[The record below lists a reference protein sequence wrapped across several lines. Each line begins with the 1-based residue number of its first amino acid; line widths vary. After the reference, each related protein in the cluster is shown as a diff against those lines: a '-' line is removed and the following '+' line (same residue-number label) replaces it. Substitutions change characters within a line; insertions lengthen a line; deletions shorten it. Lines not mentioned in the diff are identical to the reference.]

1 MRNDDRSVSE
11 GWFRRA
17 VEVMPGG
24 VNSPVRAFQAVGGNP
39 PFVASASGPY
49 LTTVDG
55 EDLVDFIAS
64 WGALILG
71 HAHPAIVNAVEEAA
85 RRGTSYGVPT
95 SQEVELAELIV
106 SIVPSIDV
114 VRMVNSGTEATASAV
129 RVARAA
135 TARPGI
141 IKFAGCYHG
150 HADPF
155 LVKAGSGAATFGEPD
170 SPGVPAAT
178 VADTRVARFND
189 VESVERALFGGDVAA
204 VIVEPVA
211 GNMGVVPPAPGFLEG
226 LRELCDEHGALLIFD
241 EVMTG
246 FRVALGGAQ
255 ERYSVTPDLTCL
267 GKVVAGGT
275 AAAAYGG
282 REDLMRR
289 VAPDGPVYQAGTLA
303 GNPLAVAAGLACL
316 RHLVEHP
323 ELYDELDAMGARV
336 EKRLARALDEYGV
349 SGCVQRVGAMLTVFF
364 GPDRVQ
370 SWDEAVTTDRE
381 RFARFFHGAYRRG
394 VLLAPSPFESLFLME
409 AHIAVIDEAAEALAA
424 AIGDAR

>member
-11 GWFRRA
+11 DWFRRA

-24 VNSPVRAFQAVGGNP
+24 VNSPVRAFQAVGGTP

-55 EDLVDFIAS
+55 EELIDFIAS

-114 VRMVNSGTEATASAV
+114 VRMVSSGTEATASAV

-135 TARPGI
+135 TARSGI

-170 SPGVPAAT
+170 SPGVPEAT

-189 VESVERALFGGDVAA
+189 LESVERALAGGDVAA

-226 LRELCDEHGALLIFD
+226 LRELCDLRGALLIFD

-255 ERYSVTPDLTCL
+255 ERYGVTPDLTCL

-282 REDLMRR
+282 GEDLMRR
-289 VAPDGPVYQAGTLA
+289 VAPDGPVYQAGTLS
-303 GNPLAVAAGLACL
+303 GNSLAVAAGLACL

-323 ELYDELDAMGARV
+323 ELYDELEAMGARL

-370 SWDEAVTTDRE
+370 SWDEADTIDRE

-394 VLLAPSPFESLFLME
+394 VLLAPSPFESLFLMK
-409 AHIAVIDEAAEALAA
+409 AHTAVIDEAAEALAA

>member
-255 ERYSVTPDLTCL
+255 ERYGVTPDLTCL

>member
-255 ERYSVTPDLTCL
+255 ERYGVTPDLTCL

-336 EKRLARALDEYGV
+336 EKRLARVLDEYGV

>member
-1 MRNDDRSVSE
+1 MRNDGRNVSE

-24 VNSPVRAFQAVGGNP
+24 VNSPARAFQAVGGTP

-55 EDLVDFIAS
+55 EDLIDFIAS

-71 HAHPAIVNAVEEAA
+71 HAYPTVVAAVEEAA
-85 RRGTSYGVPT
+85 RRGTSYGVST
-95 SQEVELAELIV
+95 SEEVELAELIV
-106 SIVPSIDV
+106 SLVPSIDV

-135 TARPGI
+135 TARSGI
-141 IKFAGCYHG
+141 VKFAGCYHG

-155 LVKAGSGAATFGEPD
+155 LVKAGSGAATFGVPD

-189 VESVERALFGGDVAA
+189 LESVERALADGD

-211 GNMGVVPPAPGFLEG
+211 GNMGVVPPAAGFLEG
-226 LRELCDEHGALLIFD
+226 LRELCDRHGALLIFD

-255 ERYSVTPDLTCL
+255 QRYGVTPDLTCL
-267 GKVVAGGT
+267 GKVVAAGT
-275 AAAAYGG
+275 PAAAYGG

-316 RHLVEHP
+316 RHLAEHP
-323 ELYDELDAMGARV
+323 ELYDELEAMGARL
-336 EKRLARALDEYGV
+336 EKRLASALDEYGV
-349 SGCVQRVGAMLTVFF
+349 SGCIQRVGAMLTVFF

-370 SWDEAVTTDRE
+370 SWDEAVTVDRD
-381 RFARFFHGAYRRG
+381 RFARFFHAYRRG
-394 VLLAPSPFESLFLME
+394 VLVAPSPFESLFLME
-409 AHIAVIDEAAEALAA
+409 AHTAVIDEAAEGLAA
-424 AIGDAR
+424 AIGEAR